1 MEKKRRV
8 RNTCQQNRNI
18 TVGKADLIRLQR
30 IKYSDFR
37 LSSGIEWYR
46 SGKQKLFL
54 GVPWGFD
61 GVCVCV
67 YCRDFRF

>member
-8 RNTCQQNRNI
+8 RNTCQQNRNV
-18 TVGKADLIRLQR
+18 TVGKADLIRLQS

-54 GVPWGFD
+54 GVP
-61 GVCVCV
+61 
-67 YCRDFRF
+67 